1 MSESGRG
8 TQSTQRPLSSTGE
21 SGASL
26 PRQHTSIESLS
37 DPRITAS
44 PDTDRSARTPSG
56 PFNPTQLS
64 SIPRSGVATQS
75 QGSISADTSQAS
87 RGLTKEEYINLL
99 AMLRKRMGDD
109 NQLTDAFSGEGFSAV
124 EGSHDCVSTLKTS
137 AGVPLHGRQVQHKE
151 TVINRLPPTHSH
163 WPLKRFA
170 DANHCKVVYCATS
183 SCPSYRIPSLRKD
196 SDHVDGS
203 GEGTDGGVPKDLEM
217 LIAEFG
223 LEPGFSD
230 LFFERA
236 ESALK
241 AFGEDVD
248 RGRRVI
254 TRYWGDHSYY
264 LRPKAIKGWSHYHT
278 NRNINI
284 VEDAMGNYKSAQ
296 ILLTALQ
303 GEDESVVQR

>member
-1 MSESGRG
+1 MSEYRRG
-8 TQSTQRPLSSTGE
+8 TQSTQRPISSTGE

-26 PRQHTSIESLS
+26 PRQHTSNASLS
-37 DPRITAS
+37 NPRITAS
-44 PDTDRSARTPSG
+44 PDTDGSARTPAG
-56 PFNPTQLS
+56 PFYPTQLS

-75 QGSISADTSQAS
+75 QKSISADTRQAS
-87 RGLTKEEYINLL
+87 RGLTKEDYINLL
-99 AMLRKRMGDD
+99 AMLRKRLGKDKP
-109 NQLTDAFSGEGFSAV
+109 LTDAFSGEGFSAV

-163 WPLKRFA
+163 WLLKRFA
-170 DANHCKVVYCATS
+170 DANQYKLVYCATS

-196 SDHVDGS
+196 SAHVDGS
-203 GEGTDGGVPKDLEM
+203 GEGTDGGLPKDLEM

-223 LEPGFSD
+223 LESEFSD

-254 TRYWGDHSYY
+254 ARYWGDHSYKK
-264 LRPKAIKGWSHYHT
+264 RPNAQKGWSHYHT
-278 NRNINI
+278 NRNINL
-284 VEDAMGNYKSAQ
+284 VKEAMGNYKSAE
-296 ILLTALQ
+296 ILLAALQ
-303 GEDESVVQR
+303 SEDVSVVQR